1 MYEVANSKVVRLRD
15 VSAPSGGPYEL
26 SSETQKVLGRREG
39 CKGQGKG
46 WALSLLS
53 VQPLVCLPYPLAW
66 ARHLTKV
73 SLYSMFVLAIDFLS
87 NSSLGWGVPAHFE
100 ELTQK
105 LLDHIAE

>member
-1 MYEVANSKVVRLRD
+1 MYKVANSKVVRLRD

-46 WALSLLS
+46 RALSLLS

-73 SLYSMFVLAIDFLS
+73 SLYRYVCFGNRLPQQQLPRVGCPSTL
-87 NSSLGWGVPAHFE
+87 
-100 ELTQK
+100 
-105 LLDHIAE
+105 